1 MKQGVVIVG
10 GGQAAASAA
19 AKLRELDGDVKITLI
34 CGEPVL
40 PYQRPPLS
48 KKYLSGEM
56 PLDRLIL
63 RPQDWFDQQ
72 NINVQCDQF
81 VTSLDRDNKQ
91 AVLADGVR
99 IGYDKLL
106 LTTGSKA
113 RLLPDASGANAQG
126 VHYLRAAIHADN
138 MRPILQ
144 AGRKLVVIGGGYI
157 GLEVSA
163 VAAQMGM
170 DVTVVELAD
179 RILQRVAAPQ
189 TSDFFRQLHTANGVR
204 ILEST
209 GLDKIVSEN
218 GRSTGVAVAG
228 GDVIDADMVLV
239 GIGVLPQ
246 TELAEASGLTVENGI
261 LVDTLCRTSDP
272 DIYAAGDCTSFSYNG
287 ANIRLE
293 SVSNAIHQAEI
304 AAQNILGNDL
314 NYIATP
320 WFWSDQYDV
329 KLQIAGLNMGYDH
342 TLVRPGKRE
351 GSQSVWYYRGDTLL
365 AVDAMNDA
373 PSFMMARRI
382 LEAGKSV
389 PKSAAADGQ
398 TNLKDW
404 I

>member
-1 MKQGVVIVG
+1 MNKGVVIVG

-19 AKLRELDGDVKITLI
+19 AKLRELDGDIRITLL
-34 CGEPVL
+34 CGEPLL

-56 PLDRLIL
+56 PLERLIL

-72 NINVQCDQF
+72 NIEVHCGQF
-81 VTSLDRDNKQ
+81 VASLDRNQKQ
-91 AVLADGVR
+91 VVLSDDSRV
-99 IGYDKLL
+99 GYDELL

-113 RLLPDASGANAQG
+113 RLLPDASGAKAEG
-126 VHYLRAAIHADN
+126 VHYLRAAIHADD

-179 RILQRVAAPQ
+179 RILQRVAAPE
-189 TSDFFRQLHTANGVR
+189 TSNFFRQLHSSNGVN

-209 GLDKIVSEN
+209 GLEKIISEN
-218 GRSTGVAVAG
+218 GRATGVAVSG
-228 GDVIDADMVLV
+228 GQIIDADMVLV

-246 TELAEASGLTVENGI
+246 TELAEDCGLTVNNGI
-261 LVDTLCRTSDP
+261 LVDAKCRTSDP
-272 DIYAAGDCTSFSYNG
+272 DIFAAGDCASFTRND
-287 ANIRLE
+287 AIIRLE
-293 SVSNAIHQAEI
+293 SVPNAIHQAEI
-304 AAQNILGNDL
+304 AAQNILGASLD
-314 NYIATP
+314 YVATP

-329 KLQIAGLNMGYDH
+329 KLQIAGLNIGYDD

-389 PKSAAADGQ
+389 PKSAAADAQ
-398 TNLKDW
+398 TNLKDFV
-404 I
+404 

>member
-19 AKLRELDGDVKITLI
+19 AKLRELNEDVKITLL

-72 NINVQCDQF
+72 NIEVQCGQF
-81 VTSLDRDNKQ
+81 VTSIDRNSKE
-91 AVLADGVR
+91 AVLADGTRV
-99 IGYDKLL
+99 GYDKLL

-113 RLLPDASGANAQG
+113 RLLPASVGADAEG
-126 VHYLRAAIHADN
+126 VYYLRAAVHADD

-163 VAAQMGM
+163 VAAQLGL
-170 DVTVVELAD
+170 DVTVVELAE
-179 RILQRVAAPQ
+179 RILQRVAAPE
-189 TSDFFRQLHTANGVR
+189 TSDFFRQLHSENGVK

-209 GLDKIVSEN
+209 GLDKIVAEN
-218 GRSTGVAVAG
+218 GRVVSVAT
-228 GDVIDADMVLV
+228 ADGSSIEADIVLV
-239 GIGVLPQ
+239 GIGVLPH
-246 TELAEASGLTVENGI
+246 TELAEESGLEVENGI
-261 LVDTLCRTSDP
+261 VVDNLCRTSDT
-272 DIYAAGDCTSFSYNG
+272 DIYAAGDCTSFDHKGSR
-287 ANIRLE
+287 IRLE
-293 SVSNAIHQAEI
+293 SVPNAIHQAEV
-304 AAQNILGNDL
+304 AAQNMLGGEL
-314 NYIATP
+314 VYEATP

-329 KLQIAGLNMGYDH
+329 KLQIAGLNTGYDD

-351 GSQSVWYYRGDTLL
+351 GSQSVWYYKGEQLL

-389 PKSAAADGQ
+389 PKSAAADPE
-398 TNLKDW
+398 TNLKDFA
-404 I
+404 